1 MRLVLS
7 DWLIIALYFAI
18 SAAIG
23 LAYTRKASRS
33 LSDYFVS
40 GRSLP
45 WWLAGTSMVATTFA
59 ADTPLAVAGFVA
71 KYGVAGNWLWWN
83 GVFSGVLTV
92 FFFARLWRRAG
103 VLTDVEFAEL
113 RYGGRPAAVLRGFR
127 ALYLALPINLII
139 MGWVTRAMVTILQV
153 TMHVNPWRA
162 AILLFAITAL
172 YSVFSG
178 LWGVIVTDAFQF
190 VVAMGGTIL
199 LAVVA
204 VGSVGGLD
212 VLKEKAVAHF
222 GSADAAFGVLP
233 PVGQAWLPLSTLLI
247 FLGVQW
253 WAAWYPGQEPGG
265 GGYVVQRILS
275 VKDERHGLLATLWF
289 TIAHYALRPWP
300 WILVG
305 FVGLI
310 RYPHLA
316 NPEEGYVRVMVD
328 VLPSPLRGLLL
339 AAFAAAYMSTISTHL
354 NWGAS
359 YLVNDVYLRF
369 IKPNASPRAQVIASR
384 SATVV
389 LMVCSLIV
397 MSYLSSVEQGW
408 KILIGL
414 GAGTG
419 LVFILRW
426 YWWRVNAWSEISAM
440 ITSFVTSILLAR
452 FGYTLD
458 NLGQPTYAITML
470 ITVIVT
476 TVVWLAV
483 TFATAPESDA
493 TLERFYRQV
502 RPGGPGWKPVSTRLG
517 FGDDP
522 IPGGA
527 LSWVNWVAGLAAVY
541 CALVSVGQLLTGSS
555 LRGAL
560 YGGAAIAAFALI
572 QRNLRADSQL
582 AASVDR
588 TPRPDLELSQLS

>member
-1 MRLVLS
+1 MTLHAS
-7 DWLIIALYFAI
+7 DWLIIVVYFAI

-23 LAYTRKASRS
+23 LAYTKKASQS
-33 LSDYFVS
+33 LADYFVS

-92 FFFARLWRRAG
+92 FFFSRLWRRAG

-113 RYGGRPAAVLRGFR
+113 RYGGPPAAVLRGFR

-153 TMHVNPWRA
+153 TLHVNPWRA
-162 AILLFAITAL
+162 AILLFGITAL

-199 LAVVA
+199 LAVLA
-204 VGSVGGLD
+204 VDSVGGLQ
-212 VLKEKAVAHF
+212 VLKEKSAAHF
-222 GSADAAFGVLP
+222 GSTEAAFGVLP
-233 PVGQAWLPLSTLLI
+233 PLEQAWLPLSTLLI
-247 FLGVQW
+247 FLCVQW

-275 VKDERHGLLATLWF
+275 AKDERHGLLATLWF

-310 RYPHLA
+310 RYPGLA

-328 VLPSPLRGLLL
+328 VLPSPFKGLLL

-369 IKPNASPRAQVIASR
+369 IKPDATRRAQVMASR
-384 SATVV
+384 LATTI

-408 KILIGL
+408 KLLIGL

-440 ITSFVTSILLAR
+440 TASFITSITLAHY
-452 FGYTLD
+452 GYNLD
-458 NLGQPTYAITML
+458 DLSRPTYAVTML
-470 ITVIVT
+470 ITVLVT

-483 TFATAPESDA
+483 TFATRPESDA
-493 TLERFYRQV
+493 TLDRFYRKV
-502 RPGGPGWKPVSTRLG
+502 RPGGPGWRRVSGRLG
-517 FGDDP
+517 FGDDR

-541 CALVSVGQLLTGSS
+541 CAVVSLGQLLTGSTPHG
-555 LRGAL
+555 LL
-560 YGGAAIAAFALI
+560 YGAVSVAAFALI
-572 QRNLRADSQL
+572 MRNLRADKSL
-582 AASVDR
+582 VSHVDR
-588 TPRPDLELSQLS
+588 TPAGDLGLTQSH